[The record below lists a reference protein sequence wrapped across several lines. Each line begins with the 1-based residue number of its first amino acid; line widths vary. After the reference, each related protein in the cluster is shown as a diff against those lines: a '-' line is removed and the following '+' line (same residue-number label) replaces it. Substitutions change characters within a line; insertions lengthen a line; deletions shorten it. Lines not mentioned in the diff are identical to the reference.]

1 MRPRRT
7 VMALGAAV
15 VTGIAVLPIAHGQA
29 QDWALNGR
37 YLATSNGDWAM
48 FNDVY
53 RDIPSVRST
62 WTITM
67 TCSQIIVC
75 SGQVTSDAG
84 WSADIV
90 TTNSEYVVTRELP
103 DWQRCADG
111 TGRTVTGHQRYRFFP
126 VSAAGFLSPGSQV
139 FAGFDKTSGES
150 GGCSLNEKAEVEMP
164 FRLEKLD

>member
-1 MRPRRT
+1 MGLRAVAAAT
-7 VMALGAAV
+7 VAALALAIVVAPGA
-15 VTGIAVLPIAHGQA
+15 QA
-29 QDWALNGR
+29 DDWALNGR

-67 TCSQIIVC
+67 TCSNRLVC
-75 SGQVTSDAG
+75 AGQVSSDAG

-90 TTNSEYVVTRELP
+90 TTNTEYVVTRELL

-126 VSAAGFLSPGSQV
+126 VDERGFLAPGSRV
-139 FAGFDKTSGES
+139 FAGFDKTSGQS
-150 GGCSLNEKAEVEMP
+150 GGCSLSMTAEVELP
-164 FRLEKLD
+164 FRLEELD